1 MPNLMETMRQIAA
14 NERQAALPMTICFG
28 KVIALA
34 PFRVQIDQKLVLT
47 KEFFIVKSG
56 VSASSFKVGDVLILF
71 RNEGGQ
77 KVPDIRQERGA
88 VMLPTEY
95 NDDLVQDFEIEH
107 SLRAPMRCGLT
118 ATRVPAASW
127 TDWKP

>member
-1 MPNLMETMRQIAA
+1 MPNLMESMRQIAA

-28 KVIALA
+28 KVIALS

-56 VSASSFKVGDVLILF
+56 VSTSLFKVGDVLILF

-77 KVPDIRQERGA
+77 KYLIFDKKGA
-88 VMLPTEY
+88 L
-95 NDDLVQDFEIEH
+95 
-107 SLRAPMRCGLT
+107 
-118 ATRVPAASW
+118 
-127 TDWKP
+127 

>member
-1 MPNLMETMRQIAA
+1 MPNLMESMRQIAA
-14 NERQAALPMTICFG
+14 NERQAALPMTICFV
-28 KVIALA
+28 KVIALS

-77 KVPDIRQERGA
+77 KYLIFDKKGA
-88 VMLPTEY
+88 L
-95 NDDLVQDFEIEH
+95 
-107 SLRAPMRCGLT
+107 
-118 ATRVPAASW
+118 
-127 TDWKP
+127 

>member
-1 MPNLMETMRQIAA
+1 MPNLMESMRQIAA
-14 NERQAALPMTICFG
+14 NERQAASPMTICFG
-28 KVIALA
+28 KVIALS

-77 KVPDIRQERGA
+77 KYLIFDKKGA
-88 VMLPTEY
+88 L
-95 NDDLVQDFEIEH
+95 
-107 SLRAPMRCGLT
+107 
-118 ATRVPAASW
+118 
-127 TDWKP
+127 

>member
-1 MPNLMETMRQIAA
+1 MPNLMESMRQIAS

-28 KVIALA
+28 KVIALS
-34 PFRVQIDQKLVLT
+34 PFCVQIDQKLVLT

-77 KVPDIRQERGA
+77 KYLIFDKKGA
-88 VMLPTEY
+88 L
-95 NDDLVQDFEIEH
+95 
-107 SLRAPMRCGLT
+107 
-118 ATRVPAASW
+118 
-127 TDWKP
+127 

>member
-1 MPNLMETMRQIAA
+1 MPNLMESMRQIAA

-28 KVIALA
+28 KVVALS
-34 PFRVQIDQKLVLT
+34 PFRVQVDQKLVLT

-77 KVPDIRQERGA
+77 KYLIFDKKGA
-88 VMLPTEY
+88 L
-95 NDDLVQDFEIEH
+95 
-107 SLRAPMRCGLT
+107 
-118 ATRVPAASW
+118 
-127 TDWKP
+127 

>member
-1 MPNLMETMRQIAA
+1 MPNLMESMRQIAA
-14 NERQAALPMTICFG
+14 NERQATLPMTICFG
-28 KVIALA
+28 KVIALS

-77 KVPDIRQERGA
+77 KYLIFDKKGA
-88 VMLPTEY
+88 L
-95 NDDLVQDFEIEH
+95 
-107 SLRAPMRCGLT
+107 
-118 ATRVPAASW
+118 
-127 TDWKP
+127 

>member
-1 MPNLMETMRQIAA
+1 MSNLMESMRKIAA

-28 KVIALA
+28 KVIALS

-77 KVPDIRQERGA
+77 KYLIFDKKGA
-88 VMLPTEY
+88 L
-95 NDDLVQDFEIEH
+95 
-107 SLRAPMRCGLT
+107 
-118 ATRVPAASW
+118 
-127 TDWKP
+127 

>member
-1 MPNLMETMRQIAA
+1 MPNLMESMRQIAS

-28 KVIALA
+28 KVIALS

-56 VSASSFKVGDVLILF
+56 VSASSFKVGDMLILF

-77 KVPDIRQERGA
+77 KYLIFDKKGA
-88 VMLPTEY
+88 L
-95 NDDLVQDFEIEH
+95 
-107 SLRAPMRCGLT
+107 
-118 ATRVPAASW
+118 
-127 TDWKP
+127 

>member
-14 NERQAALPMTICFG
+14 NERQAALPMTNCFG
-28 KVIALA
+28 KVVALS
-34 PFRVQIDQKLVLT
+34 PFRVQVDQKLVLT

-77 KVPDIRQERGA
+77 KYLIFDKKGA
-88 VMLPTEY
+88 L
-95 NDDLVQDFEIEH
+95 
-107 SLRAPMRCGLT
+107 
-118 ATRVPAASW
+118 
-127 TDWKP
+127 

>member
-1 MPNLMETMRQIAA
+1 MPNLMESMRQIAA

-28 KVIALA
+28 KVIALS

-77 KVPDIRQERGA
+77 K
-88 VMLPTEY
+88 
-95 NDDLVQDFEIEH
+95 
-107 SLRAPMRCGLT
+107 
-118 ATRVPAASW
+118 
-127 TDWKP
+127 

>member
-1 MPNLMETMRQIAA
+1 MPT
-14 NERQAALPMTICFG
+14 TICFG
-28 KVIALA
+28 KVIALS

-77 KVPDIRQERGA
+77 KYLIFDKKGA
-88 VMLPTEY
+88 L
-95 NDDLVQDFEIEH
+95 
-107 SLRAPMRCGLT
+107 
-118 ATRVPAASW
+118 
-127 TDWKP
+127 

>member
-1 MPNLMETMRQIAA
+1 MPNLMESMRQIAA
-14 NERQAALPMTICFG
+14 NERQATLPMIICFG
-28 KVIALA
+28 KVIALS

-77 KVPDIRQERGA
+77 KYLISDKKGA
-88 VMLPTEY
+88 L
-95 NDDLVQDFEIEH
+95 
-107 SLRAPMRCGLT
+107 
-118 ATRVPAASW
+118 
-127 TDWKP
+127 

>member
-1 MPNLMETMRQIAA
+1 MPNLMESMRQIAA
-14 NERQAALPMTICFG
+14 NERQVALPMTICFG

-77 KVPDIRQERGA
+77 KYLIFDKKGA
-88 VMLPTEY
+88 L
-95 NDDLVQDFEIEH
+95 
-107 SLRAPMRCGLT
+107 
-118 ATRVPAASW
+118 
-127 TDWKP
+127 

>member
-28 KVIALA
+28 KVIALS
-34 PFRVQIDQKLVLT
+34 PFRVQVDQKLVLT

-56 VSASSFKVGDVLILF
+56 VSTSSFKVGDVLILF

-77 KVPDIRQERGA
+77 KYLIFDKKGA
-88 VMLPTEY
+88 L
-95 NDDLVQDFEIEH
+95 
-107 SLRAPMRCGLT
+107 
-118 ATRVPAASW
+118 
-127 TDWKP
+127 

>member
-1 MPNLMETMRQIAA
+1 MSNLMESMRQIAA
-14 NERQAALPMTICFG
+14 NERQASLPTAICFG
-28 KVIALA
+28 KVIALS

-77 KVPDIRQERGA
+77 KYLILDKKGA
-88 VMLPTEY
+88 L
-95 NDDLVQDFEIEH
+95 
-107 SLRAPMRCGLT
+107 
-118 ATRVPAASW
+118 
-127 TDWKP
+127 

>member
-28 KVIALA
+28 KVVALS
-34 PFRVQIDQKLVLT
+34 PFRVQIDQTLVLT
-47 KEFFIVKSG
+47 KEFFIVTSG

-77 KVPDIRQERGA
+77 KYLIFDKKGA
-88 VMLPTEY
+88 L
-95 NDDLVQDFEIEH
+95 
-107 SLRAPMRCGLT
+107 
-118 ATRVPAASW
+118 
-127 TDWKP
+127 

>member
-1 MPNLMETMRQIAA
+1 MPNLMESMRQIAA

-28 KVIALA
+28 KVIALS

-56 VSASSFKVGDVLILF
+56 VSASSFKVGDVFILF

-77 KVPDIRQERGA
+77 KYLIFDKKGA
-88 VMLPTEY
+88 L
-95 NDDLVQDFEIEH
+95 
-107 SLRAPMRCGLT
+107 
-118 ATRVPAASW
+118 
-127 TDWKP
+127 

>member
-1 MPNLMETMRQIAA
+1 MPNLMESMRQIAA

-28 KVIALA
+28 KVIALS

-56 VSASSFKVGDVLILF
+56 VSASSFKVGDVIILF

-77 KVPDIRQERGA
+77 KYLIFDKKGA
-88 VMLPTEY
+88 L
-95 NDDLVQDFEIEH
+95 
-107 SLRAPMRCGLT
+107 
-118 ATRVPAASW
+118 
-127 TDWKP
+127 

>member
-1 MPNLMETMRQIAA
+1 MPNLMESMRQIAA

-56 VSASSFKVGDVLILF
+56 LSTSSFKVGDVLILF

-77 KVPDIRQERGA
+77 KYLIFDKKGA
-88 VMLPTEY
+88 L
-95 NDDLVQDFEIEH
+95 
-107 SLRAPMRCGLT
+107 
-118 ATRVPAASW
+118 
-127 TDWKP
+127 

>member
-1 MPNLMETMRQIAA
+1 MPNLMESMRQIAA

-28 KVIALA
+28 KVIALS

-47 KEFFIVKSG
+47 KEFFVVKSG

-77 KVPDIRQERGA
+77 KYLIFDKKGA
-88 VMLPTEY
+88 L
-95 NDDLVQDFEIEH
+95 
-107 SLRAPMRCGLT
+107 
-118 ATRVPAASW
+118 
-127 TDWKP
+127 

>member
-1 MPNLMETMRQIAA
+1 MPNLMESMRQIAS

-28 KVIALA
+28 KVIALS

-77 KVPDIRQERGA
+77 KYLIFDKKGA
-88 VMLPTEY
+88 L
-95 NDDLVQDFEIEH
+95 
-107 SLRAPMRCGLT
+107 
-118 ATRVPAASW
+118 
-127 TDWKP
+127 

>member
-1 MPNLMETMRQIAA
+1 MPNLLESMRQIAA

-28 KVIALA
+28 KVIALS

-56 VSASSFKVGDVLILF
+56 VSASSFKMGDVLILF

-77 KVPDIRQERGA
+77 KYLIFDKKGA
-88 VMLPTEY
+88 L
-95 NDDLVQDFEIEH
+95 
-107 SLRAPMRCGLT
+107 
-118 ATRVPAASW
+118 
-127 TDWKP
+127 

>member
-1 MPNLMETMRQIAA
+1 MPNLMESMRQIAA
-14 NERQAALPMTICFG
+14 NERQVALPMTICFG
-28 KVIALA
+28 KVIALS

-77 KVPDIRQERGA
+77 KYLIFDKKGA
-88 VMLPTEY
+88 L
-95 NDDLVQDFEIEH
+95 
-107 SLRAPMRCGLT
+107 
-118 ATRVPAASW
+118 
-127 TDWKP
+127 